1 MKVTEK
7 KIDDLNLE
15 VTVLVEKDDYASAE
29 KKRLNETRRNAEFKG
44 FRKGMVPA
52 SLIQRVYGGQILAD
66 AVNEVV
72 SEAL

>member
-44 FRKGMVPA
+44 FR
-52 SLIQRVYGGQILAD
+52 
-66 AVNEVV
+66 
-72 SEAL
+72 